1 MTSLHT
7 KCSAVPE
14 KAPGTGADEPV
25 EKPPKKKKKKK
36 KDLEPCESEGSTTE
50 PAEFANVTMKDE
62 TDLQVSN
69 SVNGLWEGEAK
80 KKKKKKKKK
89 HQEDQD
95 QEPVFQGSDSSGCQ
109 SDHTKKK
116 KKRKSEEAELTPL
129 VEQAPKKKRENN
141 FLLCVLNMI
150 WFF

>member
-14 KAPGTGADEPV
+14 KAPETGADEPV

-50 PAEFANVTMKDE
+50 PAEFANVTMKDK

-69 SVNGLWEGEAK
+69 SVNGLWEGEA

-95 QEPVFQGSDSSGCQ
+95 QEPVFQGSDSSGVQ
-109 SDHTKKK
+109 SDHRKKNK
-116 KKRKSEEAELTPL
+116 KSKCEEAELTPL